1 MKNLKKIVISIM
13 AISMVGVVAVS
24 NTYPQLQSIFAVSES
39 TNNSKQAKQLIDKV
53 NEYRK
58 SNGLT
63 PFKTCDVM
71 NTMATIRA
79 GEVTDDNYTNRA
91 NGEYYSTIFTEYNI
105 TPTAYTQ
112 NVYWG
117 ATPYDTVDSAF
128 ESFVETDRQKNNILS
143 KDYEYIGVG
152 VVQKDGRTYYYQL
165 FCTSKDLKEDSSD
178 TTTDTTTTTEVSD
191 TTTDTTTT
199 TEVSD
204 TTTDITTTTEV
215 SDTTTDITTTTE
227 VSDTTTDITT
237 TTEVSDTTTDI
248 TTTTEVSDT
257 TTDTT
262 TTTEVSDTTTDT
274 TTSDSLLEKYNLD
287 VNKDGKVST
296 ADLLILKKYLLGMLT
311 E

>member
-1 MKNLKKIVISIM
+1 M

-191 TTTDTTTT
+191 TTT
-199 TEVSD
+199 
-204 TTTDITTTTEV
+204 I
-215 SDTTTDITTTTE
+215 E

>member
-1 MKNLKKIVISIM
+1 MKNIEKIFISIM
-13 AISMVGVVAVS
+13 AISMVGTVVVS
-24 NTYPQLQSIFAVSES
+24 NAYPQLQHTFAVSES
-39 TNNSKQAKQLIDKV
+39 ANGSTQATQLIDKV

-58 SNGLT
+58 ANGLT

-79 GEVTDDNYTNRA
+79 GEITDDNYTNRA
-91 NGEYYSTIFTEYNI
+91 NGKYYSTIFEEHNI

-128 ESFVETDRQKNNILS
+128 EGFLENERQKNNILS

-152 VVQKDGRTYYYQL
+152 VVQKDSRTYYYQL
-165 FCTSKDLKEDSSD
+165 FCTSKDLKEDSTTTTTEATTTEVSD
-178 TTTDTTTTTEVSD
+178 TTTEVTTTPTDVTTTTEVSD
-191 TTTDTTTT
+191 TTTEVTTTT
-199 TEVSD
+199 TDV
-204 TTTDITTTTEV
+204 
-215 SDTTTDITTTTE
+215 
-227 VSDTTTDITT
+227 
-237 TTEVSDTTTDI
+237 
-248 TTTTEVSDT
+248 
-257 TTDTT
+257 T

-274 TTSDSLLEKYNLD
+274 TTSDALLEKYNLD
-287 VNKDGKVST
+287 VNKDNRVST

>member
-191 TTTDTTTT
+191 TTT
-199 TEVSD
+199 
-204 TTTDITTTTEV
+204 IEV